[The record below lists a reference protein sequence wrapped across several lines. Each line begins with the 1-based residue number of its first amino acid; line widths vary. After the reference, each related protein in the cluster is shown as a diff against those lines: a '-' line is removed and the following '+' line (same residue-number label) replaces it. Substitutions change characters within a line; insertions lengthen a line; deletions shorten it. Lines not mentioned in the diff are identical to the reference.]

1 MLRQYNPQRFRYETI
16 RGNTCKVGTDEV
28 GAILNVR
35 GTKVRVEAWIPR
47 DYAIYDR
54 GQFQSRRV
62 AGGHLAL
69 VRNLRTNRQ
78 FPLSDAWLLDAP
90 AVEAAPRRALRR
102 AGK

>member
-16 RGNTCKVGTDEV
+16 RGNTCKVGTVEV

-47 DYAIYDR
+47 DYSIYER
-54 GQFQSRRV
+54 GHFQTRRI
-62 AGGHLAL
+62 AGGHMAL

-78 FPLSDAWLLDAP
+78 FPLSDVWLLDAP
-90 AVEAAPRRALRR
+90 EAATGPRRAARR